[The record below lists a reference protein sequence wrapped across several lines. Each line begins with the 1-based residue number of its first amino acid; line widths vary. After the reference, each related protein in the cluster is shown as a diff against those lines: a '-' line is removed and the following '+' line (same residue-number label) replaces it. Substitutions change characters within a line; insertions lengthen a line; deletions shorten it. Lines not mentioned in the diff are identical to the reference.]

1 MEKLIGRCW
10 VKKFKNIY
18 IVGTGK
24 VAQKCQKI
32 ASDFFNQETF
42 FLNTLENLDIFFNN
56 LKDCLIISANNFY
69 IFKKQCIQNN
79 IIINYHNALLPFHK
93 GCNAQ
98 IWSIWENDKQT
109 GITWHMVE
117 EGIDSGAI
125 LTQKEIKLD
134 NHFTALSLLNT
145 QHNLAIASFEE
156 ALQNLTNNIFKT
168 QISNEKY
175 HKKLDLPNK
184 GYLELAWDKE
194 KISRFLRAMDCGAL
208 SGIPKAKLK
217 ILGEEKEILFYEINE
232 LDLILN
238 LSDNTVLKITK
249 E

>member
-18 IVGTGK
+18 IIGTGK

-79 IIINYHNALLPFHK
+79 TIINYHNALLPKHK
-93 GCNAQ
+93 GSNAHM
-98 IWSIWENDKQT
+98 WAIWENDKQT
-109 GITWHMVE
+109 GITWHKVE
-117 EGIDSGAI
+117 ENIDSGAI
-125 LTQKEIKLD
+125 LTQKKIEID
-134 NHFTALSLLNT
+134 EYFTALKLLRT
-145 QHNLAIASFEE
+145 QHNLAIVSFEE
-156 ALQNLTNNIFKT
+156 ALQNLTNNIF
-168 QISNEKY
+168 QIQIPSEEY
-175 HKKLDLPNK
+175 HKKSDLPNK
-184 GYLELAWDKE
+184 GYLELSWNKE
-194 KISRFLRAMDCGAL
+194 KISCFLRAMDCGAL

>member
-1 MEKLIGRCW
+1 MVKLTERYW
-10 VKKFKNIY
+10 VRKFKNIY
-18 IVGTGK
+18 VIGTGK

-32 ASDFFNQETF
+32 ACNFFKQEVI
-42 FLNTLENLDIFFNN
+42 FLKKLENLDIFFNN
-56 LKDCLIISANNFY
+56 LKDCLIISANNSY
-69 IFKKQCIQNN
+69 IFKKQCVQNN
-79 IIINYHNALLPFHK
+79 IIINYHNALLPFHR
-93 GCNAQ
+93 GCNAR

>member
-1 MEKLIGRCW
+1 M
-10 VKKFKNIY
+10 KKFKNIY
-18 IVGTGK
+18 IIGTGK

-79 IIINYHNALLPFHK
+79 TIINYHNALLPKHK
-93 GCNAQ
+93 GSNAHM
-98 IWSIWENDKQT
+98 WAIWENDKQT
-109 GITWHMVE
+109 GITWHKVE
-117 EGIDSGAI
+117 ENIDSGAI
-125 LTQKEIKLD
+125 LTQKKIEID
-134 NHFTALSLLNT
+134 EYFTALKLLRT
-145 QHNLAIASFEE
+145 QHNLAIVSFEE
-156 ALQNLTNNIFKT
+156 ALQNLTNNIF
-168 QISNEKY
+168 QIQIPSEEY
-175 HKKLDLPNK
+175 HKKSDLPNK
-184 GYLELAWDKE
+184 GYLELSWNKE
-194 KISRFLRAMDCGAL
+194 KISCFLRAMDCGAL